1 MKANKNKELPFDYL
15 RECFDYNESSG
26 LITWKVRP
34 QSHFPTQ
41 KGCKVF
47 NSRLSGK
54 VAGYAHNRGYLAV
67 NVNGYTYLVHRVC
80 WALSTGEWPTE
91 DVDHINGIKDDN
103 RLVNLRVVT
112 RGVNSRNQKLRSN
125 NSTDC
130 MGVTRDNNSFR
141 VRVGTEGKRVSLG
154 NFKTLD
160 EAVEV
165 RKNAES
171 SYGFHENH
179 GR

>member
-1 MKANKNKELPFDYL
+1 M
-15 RECFDYNESSG
+15 
-26 LITWKVRP
+26 
-34 QSHFPTQ
+34 
-41 KGCKVF
+41 
-47 NSRLSGK
+47 
-54 VAGYAHNRGYLAV
+54 
-67 NVNGYTYLVHRVC
+67 NGYTYLVHRVC

-160 EAVEV
+160 EAVKV